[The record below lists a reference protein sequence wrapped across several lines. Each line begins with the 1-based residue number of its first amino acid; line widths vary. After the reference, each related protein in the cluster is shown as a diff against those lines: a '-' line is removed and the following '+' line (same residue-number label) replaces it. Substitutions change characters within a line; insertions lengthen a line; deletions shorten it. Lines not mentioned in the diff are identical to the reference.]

1 MSENGL
7 RVFVA
12 GATGVLGWRAV
23 RDLIVAGHEVTGIA
37 RSDEKAALLRSLGAT
52 PARVDLFDADAVRDA
67 VAGHDVV
74 CNLATHVPP
83 VAEAAR
89 RSAWHE
95 HERIRIEGSRI
106 LVDAAIAAGASVYIQ
121 ESLAFASAD
130 GGDDVID
137 EDWPL
142 YDGGHAVAVQRAE
155 ESVARFTASGGRG
168 IALRFGWF
176 YSADSEHTIA
186 SVSAA
191 RRGLSMHLGAPDGYQ
206 PVISLDDAARAV
218 VAALAAPAG
227 VYNIVDDET
236 LTRRQL
242 DDALATAVNGR
253 RLLRAPAAALK
264 VSGESTKGFLVSNRA
279 SNARFKATT
288 GWAPR
293 YPSAREGFRA
303 LAAELPGERTSLFE
317 TIALAYLGLSALA
330 LGLYATFFP
339 RGFYDD
345 FPFGRRWIAVDGPFN
360 EHLIRDFGG
369 LNLAL
374 ACFTL
379 AAAVVGGR
387 AMVRAAAASTI
398 LFGWPHVVYHL
409 RHAHV
414 YGTADKLSSI
424 GGIAFSV
431 VLAAAVLVSSMR
443 STRAPRSR
451 SAGSSTAPRPAP
463 VPR

>member
-1 MSENGL
+1 MS

-12 GATGVLGWRAV
+12 GATGVLGRRSV
-23 RDLIVAGHEVTGIA
+23 RELLAAGHEVTGIA

-52 PARVDLFDADAVRDA
+52 PVRVDLFDEDAVRDA
-67 VAGHDVV
+67 VTGHDVV

-83 VAEAAR
+83 VAEAGR
-89 RSAWHE
+89 QRAWQE

-106 LVDAAIAAGASVYIQ
+106 LVDAALAAGATVYVQ
-121 ESLAFASAD
+121 ESLAFAYAD
-130 GGDDVID
+130 GGDAVLD

-142 YDGGHAVAVQRAE
+142 HDGGHAVAVRRAE
-155 ESVARFTASGGRG
+155 ESVARFTAAGGRG

-186 SVSAA
+186 AVAAA
-191 RRGLSMHLGAPDGYQ
+191 RRGVSMHLGLPDGYQ
-206 PVISLDDAARAV
+206 PMISLDDAARAV
-218 VAALAAPAG
+218 AAALDAPAG
-227 VYNIVDDET
+227 AYNIVDDEPM
-236 LTRRQL
+236 TRRQL
-242 DDALATAVNGR
+242 DDALADAVTRR
-253 RLLRAPAAALK
+253 RLLRAPVAALK
-264 VSGESTKGFLVSNRA
+264 VAPDSTKGFLASNRA
-279 SNARFKATT
+279 SNQRFKDAT

-293 YPSAREGFRA
+293 VPSAREGFRA
-303 LAAELPGERTSLFE
+303 LARELPGERTSLFE
-317 TIALAYLGLSALA
+317 TIALAYLGITALA
-330 LGLYATFFP
+330 LGVYATFFP

-345 FPFGRRWIAVDGPFN
+345 FPFGRRWVAVDGPFN

-379 AAAVVGGR
+379 AAAFVGGR

-414 YGTADKLSSI
+414 YGTADKVASI
-424 GGIAFSV
+424 GGIACSV
-431 VLAAAVLVSSMR
+431 LLAAAVLVSSVR
-443 STRAPRSR
+443 STRGNPKRPAR
-451 SAGSSTAPRPAP
+451 SASAPRPATA
-463 VPR
+463 PR